1 MKKKNVQNMH
11 CWSGMVWLSFRI
23 QSYQNQHNV
32 SILKKTLIYF
42 KGLQDLT
49 NLDYI
54 QVIIILDQRTRS
66 MKLNK
71 TLKNF

>member
-1 MKKKNVQNMH
+1 MKKKCKICIVGAGWYGCH
-11 CWSGMVWLSFRI
+11 LGYKLSKSG
-23 QSYQNQHNV
+23 HNV
-32 SILKKTLIYF
+32 SIFEKTLIYF